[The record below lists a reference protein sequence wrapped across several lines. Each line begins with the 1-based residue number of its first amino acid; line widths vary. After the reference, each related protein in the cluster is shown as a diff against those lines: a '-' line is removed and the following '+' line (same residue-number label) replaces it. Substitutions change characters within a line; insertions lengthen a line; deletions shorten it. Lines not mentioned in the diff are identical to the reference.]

1 MLCARTRTLK
11 RRMKHPQTEIP
22 TEIADLWIDAQR
34 IIHIR
39 FNDNP
44 SHGISEAK
52 AVVEAHNQLAA
63 GTPACVIAD
72 IRSVKVGANREARK
86 YYVSPESAEYKTA
99 MAMLVSSP
107 IQRMLGNIFLK
118 LNRPPYP
125 TRIFNQEPEAIQWLT
140 DFEEA

>member
-1 MLCARTRTLK
+1 MQHNTD
-11 RRMKHPQTEIP
+11 EIS
-22 TEIADLWIDAQR
+22 TDIANLWIDAQR

-39 FNDNP
+39 FNENP
-44 SHGISEAK
+44 SHGIAEAK
-52 AVVEAHNQLAA
+52 AIVEAHNQLAG
-63 GTPACVIAD
+63 GTPTCVLAD
-72 IRSVKVGANREARK
+72 IRAVKVGANREARK

-125 TRIFNQEPEAIQWLT
+125 TRIFNQEPAALRWLT
-140 DFEEA
+140 AIEQEA